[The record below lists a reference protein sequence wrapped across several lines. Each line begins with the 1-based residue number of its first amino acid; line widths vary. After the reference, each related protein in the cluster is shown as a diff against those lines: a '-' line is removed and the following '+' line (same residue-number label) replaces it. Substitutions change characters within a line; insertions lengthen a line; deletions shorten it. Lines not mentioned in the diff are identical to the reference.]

1 MDESKIRTVLSKF
14 ISVLFT
20 ESASYEPFLS
30 VEDGSEY
37 DVWLVSDGQEEYV
50 LKKAKEHEIQIY
62 SCFFEK
68 SAMCA
73 PRFYESV
80 SVDGVDYILIEYV
93 RGKDLS
99 ACDRNS
105 LIKVLDA
112 LIYLQDAFWED
123 KIHQNDG
130 FSFDKSLK
138 GRIDRGI
145 YLGDN
150 LLERAYAEFLE
161 EYKRVP
167 RTLCHD
173 DLLPFNI
180 LVSDDRA
187 CLIDWEYGGILPY
200 PLSLARLIAH
210 GEEKD
215 DALFY
220 MRENDKEFAI
230 DYYYKNFVKSK
241 GISYFE
247 YRHSL
252 DLFLLYEY
260 CEWIM
265 LGNKYD
271 DSDNGMLEKYK
282 RIAYG
287 HIKKCVFPEL
297 EIGTNESLR
306 GHVIVSR

>member
-1 MDESKIRTVLSKF
+1 MDESKIRIVLSKF
-14 ISVLFT
+14 ISVLFP
-20 ESASYEPFLS
+20 ESATYEPFLS

-37 DVWLVSDGQEEYV
+37 DVWLVSDGQGQYV
-50 LKKAKEHEIQIY
+50 LKKAKGYEIQIF

-68 SAMCA
+68 PTNGA
-73 PRFYESV
+73 PYFYEAV
-80 SVDGVDYILIEYV
+80 SVDGVDYILMEYV
-93 RGKDLS
+93 RGKDLC
-99 ACDRNS
+99 ACDRDS
-105 LIKVLDA
+105 LIKTLDA

-138 GRIDRGI
+138 GRIDRGN
-145 YLGDN
+145 YLSDD
-150 LLERAYAEFLE
+150 LLESAYAEFLE

-173 DLLPFNI
+173 DLLPFNV

-200 PLSLARLIAH
+200 PASLARLIAH
-210 GEEKD
+210 GVEND

-220 MRENDKEFAI
+220 MRDDDKEFAI
-230 DYYYKNFVKSK
+230 NYYYKNFVESK
-241 GISYFE
+241 GVSYQE
-247 YRHSL
+247 YRRSL

-271 DSDNGMLEKYK
+271 DGDKGMLEKYK
-282 RIAYG
+282 RIAYD
-287 HIKKCVFPEL
+287 HIQKCVFTEL
-297 EIGTNESLR
+297 EIDTNES
-306 GHVIVSR
+306 